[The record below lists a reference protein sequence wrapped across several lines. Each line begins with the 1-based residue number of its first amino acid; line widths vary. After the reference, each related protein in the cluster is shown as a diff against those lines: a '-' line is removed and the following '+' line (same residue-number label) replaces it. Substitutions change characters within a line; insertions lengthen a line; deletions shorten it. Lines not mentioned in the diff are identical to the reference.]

1 MKNENGFTLIE
12 LMIVVAI
19 IGILASVSLPAYQ
32 VYVQRSEVVEALNM
46 ASVIREDVT
55 NYYVEKL
62 DFPNNNEAAGVPAPN
77 YLIGNRITS
86 VVVESGA
93 IHVTMG
99 NKASTPLQGKIL
111 SFRPAVVTG
120 SPKSP
125 IAWLCGYDEP
135 VPGMEARGNNKT
147 DLDKQFLPTACR
159 GR

>member
-1 MKNENGFTLIE
+1 MRNVEGFTLIE

-19 IGILASVSLPAYQ
+19 IGILSSVALPAYQ
-32 VYVQRSEVVEALNM
+32 VYVQRSEVVEALSM
-46 ASVIREDVT
+46 AGTIRENVT
-55 NYYVEKL
+55 NYYVEQL
-62 DFPNNNEAAGVPAPN
+62 DFPENNEQAGIPAKN
-77 YLIGNRITS
+77 YLIGNRITE

-99 NKASTPLQGKIL
+99 NKASRPLQGKIL

-135 VPGMEARGNNKT
+135 VPGMEARGANKT
-147 DLDKQFLPTACR
+147 DLEREFLPSACR
-159 GR
+159 G